1 MKFGVGLLGAD
12 TAHPDSGKAS
22 IEDIVLT
29 REWQR
34 HRVDLKKLDLSSIKV
49 GFYVAVT
56 GRSSSVTVYLDQ
68 IRFVR

>member
-1 MKFGVGLLGAD
+1 MLGYLDED

-34 HRVDLKKLDLSSIKV
+34 HRVDQKKLDLSSIKV
-49 GFYVAVT
+49 GFYIAVT
-56 GRSSSVTVYLDQ
+56 GRASSVTVYLDQ